1 MHQMCNATNSLHET
15 CVKVVKT
22 TEGHTCTQSHACTQ
36 THTQLR
42 DIQGALSS
50 THTHTHTHTHT
61 QRNTY
66 PKAHICKHT
75 HILQC
80 TTAHTLTSRGAVRST
95 RLGRGPSRGPG
106 VEQMQGLQEEGLC
119 LRFTMVPPAMHVC
132 YTHRHAHHSTHLLG
146 STCKARL
153 LHASAHTHLLHT
165 SLQPTMSATHPSAH
179 LQHVHFTTHIHTLV
193 NHPASATRILTIH
206 VSLTLLQETMYATH
220 PHSTHV
226 CHTHHSHHPRL
237 LHSTSPFVHY
247 SIILIPTS
255 VHTAHHPHLYTLYHT
270 VYTVHTQ
277 YTLHATHIC
286 THCTP
291 PAAASQ
297 IRA

>member
-153 LHASAHTHLLHT
+153 LHASSCTSQCTHSCWVPPARHVCCTHQHIHTCCTHHSNQLCLQHTHLRICNMSISLHT
-165 SLQPTMSATHPSAH
+165 YTH
-179 LQHVHFTTHIHTLV
+179 
-193 NHPASATRILTIH
+193 
-206 VSLTLLQETMYATH
+206 
-220 PHSTHV
+220 
-226 CHTHHSHHPRL
+226 
-237 LHSTSPFVHY
+237 
-247 SIILIPTS
+247 
-255 VHTAHHPHLYTLYHT
+255 
-270 VYTVHTQ
+270 
-277 YTLHATHIC
+277 
-286 THCTP
+286 
-291 PAAASQ
+291 
-297 IRA
+297 